1 MNHLTVKVDGV
12 KKQHDANKLA
22 EKVSDFSSVR
32 RTRTNKLDV
41 WVYLHE
47 GSQMIEDITMLM
59 LDNGYIMD
67 YTNGKTAYTF
77 TPMEDN

>member
-1 MNHLTVKVDGV
+1 MKHPTVKVDGV
-12 KKQHDANKLA
+12 KEQHAANKLA

-32 RTRTNKLDV
+32 RTRTDKAVV

-47 GSQMIEDITMLM
+47 GSQLIEDITMLM

-67 YTNGKTAYTF
+67 YTNGRDAYTF
-77 TPMEDN
+77 KPMGEN

>member
-12 KKQHDANKLA
+12 KEQHAANKLA

-32 RTRTNKLDV
+32 RTRTDKVDV

-59 LDNGYIMD
+59 FDNGYIMD
-67 YTNGKTAYTF
+67 YTNGRTAYTF
-77 TPMEDN
+77 TPMGDN